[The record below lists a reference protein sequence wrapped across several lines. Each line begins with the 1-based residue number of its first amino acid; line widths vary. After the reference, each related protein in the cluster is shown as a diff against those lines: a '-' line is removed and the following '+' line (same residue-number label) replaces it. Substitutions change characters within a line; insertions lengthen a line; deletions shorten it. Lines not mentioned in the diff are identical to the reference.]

1 MTVLPYIFNFVF
13 QLLILLGSIILLRRF
28 LTFSLKSKP
37 SYKKYIFFYDVLVYL
52 IWILFIFLKVA
63 DVVNDNIVI
72 AGSVVLILLALLW
85 EYLKN
90 LFLGII
96 FAFQYGYI
104 LGNNLLVNGKEGKL
118 VSYSSSYFEI
128 STIKGERLKIK
139 YKEVFRGSFELF
151 KGNLKRV
158 YNRIPINEKSHT
170 KEIQLKIMN
179 HPLFI
184 LNNNFD
190 FFQESDDDG
199 QLWFCFY
206 FHVMDYKD
214 AITINEYIDNL

>member
-1 MTVLPYIFNFVF
+1 MTVLPYIFNFIF
-13 QLLILLGSIILLRRF
+13 QLLILLGLIILIRRF

-52 IWILFIFLKVA
+52 IWILFIFIKVA
-63 DVVNDNIVI
+63 DVVNENIII
-72 AGSVVLILLALLW
+72 AGSVVLILVALLW

-128 STIKGERLKIK
+128 LTIKGERLKIK
-139 YKEVFRGSFELF
+139 YKEVFKGNFELF

-158 YNRIPINEKSHT
+158 YSRIPINEKSNT

-190 FFQESDDDG
+190 FFQESDHDG
-199 QLWFCFY
+199 QRWFCFY

-214 AITINEYIDNL
+214 AVTINEYIDNL

>member
-1 MTVLPYIFNFVF
+1 MTVLPYIFNFIF
-13 QLLILLGSIILLRRF
+13 QLLILLGLIILIRRF

-52 IWILFIFLKVA
+52 IWILFIFIKVA
-63 DVVNDNIVI
+63 DVVNESIII
-72 AGSVVLILLALLW
+72 AGSVVLILVALLW

-128 STIKGERLKIK
+128 LTIKGERLKIK
-139 YKEVFRGSFELF
+139 YKEVFKGSFELF

-158 YNRIPINEKSHT
+158 YSRIPINEKSNT

-190 FFQESDDDG
+190 FFQESDHDG
-199 QLWFCFY
+199 QRWFCFY
-206 FHVMDYKD
+206 FNVMDYKD
-214 AITINEYIDNL
+214 AVTINEYIDNL

>member
-13 QLLILLGSIILLRRF
+13 QLLILLGLIILLRRF

-63 DVVNDNIVI
+63 DVVNENIVI

-128 STIKGERLKIK
+128 LTIKGERLKIK

-158 YNRIPINEKSHT
+158 YSRIPINEKSNT
-170 KEIQLKIMN
+170 KEMQLKIMN

-199 QLWFCFY
+199 QRWFCFY

>member
-1 MTVLPYIFNFVF
+1 MTVLPYIFNFIF

-37 SYKKYIFFYDVLVYL
+37 SYNKYIFFYDVLVYL

-63 DVVNDNIVI
+63 DVVNENIAI

-128 STIKGERLKIK
+128 LTIKGERLKIK

-158 YNRIPINEKSHT
+158 YSRIPINEKSNT

-190 FFQESDDDG
+190 FFQESDGDG

>member
-1 MTVLPYIFNFVF
+1 MTVLPYIFNFIF
-13 QLLILLGSIILLRRF
+13 QLLILLGLIILIIRF

-52 IWILFIFLKVA
+52 IWILFIFIKVA
-63 DVVNDNIVI
+63 DVVNENIII
-72 AGSVVLILLALLW
+72 AGSVVLILVALLW

-118 VSYSSSYFEI
+118 VYYSSSYFEI
-128 STIKGERLKIK
+128 LTIKGERLKIK
-139 YKEVFRGSFELF
+139 YKEVFKGSFELF

-158 YNRIPINEKSHT
+158 YSRIPINEKSNT

-190 FFQESDDDG
+190 FFQESDHDG
-199 QLWFCFY
+199 QRWFCFY

-214 AITINEYIDNL
+214 AVIINEYIDNL

>member
-1 MTVLPYIFNFVF
+1 MTVLPYIFNFIF
-13 QLLILLGSIILLRRF
+13 QLLILLGLIILIRRF
-28 LTFSLKSKP
+28 LTFSLKGKP

-52 IWILFIFLKVA
+52 IWILFIFIKVA
-63 DVVNDNIVI
+63 DVVNENIII
-72 AGSVVLILLALLW
+72 AGSVVLILVALLW

-128 STIKGERLKIK
+128 LTIKGERLKIK
-139 YKEVFRGSFELF
+139 YKEVFKGSFELF

-158 YNRIPINEKSHT
+158 YSRIPINEKSNT

-190 FFQESDDDG
+190 FFQESDHDG
-199 QLWFCFY
+199 QRWFCFY

-214 AITINEYIDNL
+214 AVTINEYIDNL

>member
-1 MTVLPYIFNFVF
+1 M
-13 QLLILLGSIILLRRF
+13 
-28 LTFSLKSKP
+28 FSLKSKP
-37 SYKKYIFFYDVLVYL
+37 SIKKYLFFFDVLVYL

-96 FAFQYGYI
+96 FALQYGYI
-104 LGNNLLVNGKEGKL
+104 LDNNLLVNGKEGKL

-128 STIKGERLKIK
+128 LTIKGERLKIK
-139 YKEVFRGSFELF
+139 YKEVFNGSFELF

-158 YNRIPINEKSHT
+158 SSRIAINKKSNT
-170 KEIQLKIMN
+170 KDIQLKIMN

-184 LNNNFD
+184 LNNNFG
-190 FFQESDDDG
+190 FFQESDNNG

-214 AITINEYIDNL
+214 AVTINEYIDNL

>member
-1 MTVLPYIFNFVF
+1 M
-13 QLLILLGSIILLRRF
+13 ILLGLIILIRRF
-28 LTFSLKSKP
+28 LTFSLKSK
-37 SYKKYIFFYDVLVYL
+37 SYNKKYLFFYDVLVYL

-63 DVVNDNIVI
+63 DVVNNNILI

-96 FAFQYGYI
+96 FSFQYGYI

-128 STIKGERLKIK
+128 LTIKGERLKIK
-139 YKEVFRGSFELF
+139 YKEVFNGSFELF

-158 YNRIPINEKSHT
+158 YGRIAINEISNT
-170 KEIQLKIMN
+170 KDIQLKIMN

-184 LNNNFD
+184 LNKNYD
-190 FFQESDDDG
+190 FFEESNNGG
-199 QLWFCFY
+199 QRWFCFY

-214 AITINEYIDNL
+214 ALTINEYIDNL

>member
-1 MTVLPYIFNFVF
+1 M
-13 QLLILLGSIILLRRF
+13 
-28 LTFSLKSKP
+28 FSLKSKP
-37 SYKKYIFFYDVLVYL
+37 SNKKYLFFYDVLVYL

-96 FAFQYGYI
+96 FALQYGYI
-104 LGNNLLVNGKEGKL
+104 LNNNLLVNGKEGKL

-128 STIKGERLKIK
+128 LTIKGERLKIK
-139 YKEVFRGSFELF
+139 YKEVFNGSFELF

-158 YNRIPINEKSHT
+158 SSRIAINKKSNT
-170 KEIQLKIMN
+170 KDIQLKIMN

-184 LNNNFD
+184 LNNNFG
-190 FFQESDDDG
+190 FFQESDNNG

-214 AITINEYIDNL
+214 AVTINEYIDNL

>member
-1 MTVLPYIFNFVF
+1 LTVLPYIFNFIF
-13 QLLILLGSIILLRRF
+13 QLLILLGLIILIRRF

-52 IWILFIFLKVA
+52 IWILFIFIKVA
-63 DVVNDNIVI
+63 DVVNENIII
-72 AGSVVLILLALLW
+72 AGSVVLILVALLW

-128 STIKGERLKIK
+128 LTIKGERLKIK
-139 YKEVFRGSFELF
+139 YKEVFKGSFELF

-158 YNRIPINEKSHT
+158 YSRIPINEKSNT

-190 FFQESDDDG
+190 FFQESDHDG
-199 QLWFCFY
+199 QRWFCFY

-214 AITINEYIDNL
+214 AVTINEYIDNL

>member
-28 LTFSLKSKP
+28 LTFSLKNKS
-37 SYKKYIFFYDVLVYL
+37 SYKKYLFFYDVLVYL

-63 DVVNDNIVI
+63 DVVNENIVI

-104 LGNNLLVNGKEGKL
+104 LGNNLLVNSKEGKL

-128 STIKGERLKIK
+128 LTIKGERLKIK
-139 YKEVFRGSFELF
+139 YKEVFGGSFELF

-158 YNRIPINEKSHT
+158 YSRIPINDKSNT
-170 KEIQLKIMN
+170 KDLQLKIMN

-190 FFQESDDDG
+190 FFQESDNDG

-214 AITINEYIDNL
+214 AITINEYIDNF

>member
-1 MTVLPYIFNFVF
+1 MTVLPYIFNFIF
-13 QLLILLGSIILLRRF
+13 QLLILLGLIILIRRF

-52 IWILFIFLKVA
+52 IWILFIFIKVA
-63 DVVNDNIVI
+63 DVVNENIII
-72 AGSVVLILLALLW
+72 AGSVVLILVALLW

-128 STIKGERLKIK
+128 LTIKGERLKIK
-139 YKEVFRGSFELF
+139 YKEVFKGSFELF

-158 YNRIPINEKSHT
+158 YSRIPINEKSNT

-190 FFQESDDDG
+190 FFQESDHDG
-199 QLWFCFY
+199 QRWFCFY

-214 AITINEYIDNL
+214 AVTINEYIDNF

>member
-1 MTVLPYIFNFVF
+1 MTVLPYIFNFIF
-13 QLLILLGSIILLRRF
+13 QLLILLGLIILIRRF

-52 IWILFIFLKVA
+52 IWILFIFIKVA
-63 DVVNDNIVI
+63 DVVNENIII
-72 AGSVVLILLALLW
+72 AGSVVLILVALLW

-128 STIKGERLKIK
+128 LTIKGERLKIK
-139 YKEVFRGSFELF
+139 YKEVFKCSFELF

-158 YNRIPINEKSHT
+158 YSRIPINEKSNT

-190 FFQESDDDG
+190 FFQESDHDG
-199 QLWFCFY
+199 QRWFCFY

-214 AITINEYIDNL
+214 AVTINEYIDNL

>member
-1 MTVLPYIFNFVF
+1 M
-13 QLLILLGSIILLRRF
+13 
-28 LTFSLKSKP
+28 
-37 SYKKYIFFYDVLVYL
+37 
-52 IWILFIFLKVA
+52 
-63 DVVNDNIVI
+63 
-72 AGSVVLILLALLW
+72 LILLALLW

-128 STIKGERLKIK
+128 LTIKGERLKIK
-139 YKEVFRGSFELF
+139 YKEVFNGSFELF

-158 YNRIPINEKSHT
+158 SSRIAINKKSNT
-170 KEIQLKIMN
+170 KDIQLKIMN

-184 LNNNFD
+184 LNNNFG
-190 FFQESDDDG
+190 FFQESDNNG
-199 QLWFCFY
+199 KLWFCFY

-214 AITINEYIDNL
+214 AVTINEYIDNL

>member
-1 MTVLPYIFNFVF
+1 
-13 QLLILLGSIILLRRF
+13 
-28 LTFSLKSKP
+28 LKSKS
-37 SYKKYIFFYDVLVYL
+37 SYEKYLFFYDVLVYL

-72 AGSVVLILLALLW
+72 SGSVVLIVLALLW

-128 STIKGERLKIK
+128 LTVKGERLKIK
-139 YKEVFRGSFELF
+139 YKDVFNGSFELF

-158 YNRIPINEKSHT
+158 YSRIAINEKSNT

-190 FFQESDDDG
+190 FFQESDNNG
-199 QLWFCFY
+199 QWFYFY

-214 AITINEYIDNL
+214 AVTINEYIDNL

>member
-1 MTVLPYIFNFVF
+1 MTVLPYIFNFIF
-13 QLLILLGSIILLRRF
+13 QLLILLALIILLRRF

-37 SYKKYIFFYDVLVYL
+37 SYKKYIFFYDVLVYI
-52 IWILFIFLKVA
+52 IWILFIFIKVA
-63 DVVNDNIVI
+63 DVVNENIII
-72 AGSVVLILLALLW
+72 AGSVVLILVALLW

-128 STIKGERLKIK
+128 LTIKGERLKIK
-139 YKEVFRGSFELF
+139 YKEVFKGSFELF

-158 YNRIPINEKSHT
+158 YSRIPINEKSNT

-190 FFQESDDDG
+190 FFQESDHDG
-199 QLWFCFY
+199 QRWFCFY

-214 AITINEYIDNL
+214 AVTINEYIDNL

>member
-13 QLLILLGSIILLRRF
+13 QLLILLGLIILLRRF

-63 DVVNDNIVI
+63 DVVNENIVI

-104 LGNNLLVNGKEGKL
+104 LGYNLLVNGKEGKL

-128 STIKGERLKIK
+128 LSIKGERLKIK
-139 YKEVFRGSFELF
+139 YNEVFKGSFELF

-158 YNRIPINEKSHT
+158 YSRIPINEKSNT

-190 FFQESDDDG
+190 FFQESDHDG
-199 QLWFCFY
+199 QRWFCFY

>member
-1 MTVLPYIFNFVF
+1 MTVLPYIFNFIF
-13 QLLILLGSIILLRRF
+13 QLLILLGLIILIRRF
-28 LTFSLKSKP
+28 LTFSFKSKP
-37 SYKKYIFFYDVLVYL
+37 SYKKYIFFYVVLVYL
-52 IWILFIFLKVA
+52 IWILFIFIKVA
-63 DVVNDNIVI
+63 DVVNESIII
-72 AGSVVLILLALLW
+72 AGSVVLILVALLW

-128 STIKGERLKIK
+128 LTIKGERLKIK
-139 YKEVFRGSFELF
+139 YKEVFKGSFELF

-158 YNRIPINEKSHT
+158 YSRIPINEKSNT

-190 FFQESDDDG
+190 FFQESDHDG
-199 QLWFCFY
+199 QCWFCFY

-214 AITINEYIDNL
+214 AVTINEYIDNL

>member
-1 MTVLPYIFNFVF
+1 MTVLPYIFNFIF
-13 QLLILLGSIILLRRF
+13 QLLILLALIILIRRF

-52 IWILFIFLKVA
+52 IWILFIFIKVA
-63 DVVNDNIVI
+63 DVVNENIII
-72 AGSVVLILLALLW
+72 AGSVVLILVALLW

-104 LGNNLLVNGKEGKL
+104 LDNNLLVNGKEGKL

-139 YKEVFRGSFELF
+139 YKEVFKGSFELF

-158 YNRIPINEKSHT
+158 YSRIPINEKSNT

-190 FFQESDDDG
+190 FFQESDHDG
-199 QLWFCFY
+199 QRWFCFY

-214 AITINEYIDNL
+214 AVTINEYIDNL

>member
-1 MTVLPYIFNFVF
+1 MTVLPYIFNFIF

-63 DVVNDNIVI
+63 DVVNENIVI

-96 FAFQYGYI
+96 FALQYGYI
-104 LGNNLLVNGKEGKL
+104 LNNNLLVNGKEGKL

-128 STIKGERLKIK
+128 LTIKGERLKIK
-139 YKEVFRGSFELF
+139 YKEVFNGSFELF

-158 YNRIPINEKSHT
+158 SSRIAINKKSNT
-170 KEIQLKIMN
+170 KDIQLKIMN

-184 LNNNFD
+184 LNNNFG
-190 FFQESDDDG
+190 FFQESDNNG

-214 AITINEYIDNL
+214 AVTINEYIDNL

>member
-1 MTVLPYIFNFVF
+1 M
-13 QLLILLGSIILLRRF
+13 
-28 LTFSLKSKP
+28 FSLKSKP
-37 SYKKYIFFYDVLVYL
+37 SNKKYLFFYDVLVYL

-96 FAFQYGYI
+96 FALQYGYI
-104 LGNNLLVNGKEGKL
+104 LNNNLLVNGKEGKL

-128 STIKGERLKIK
+128 LTIKGERLKVK
-139 YKEVFRGSFELF
+139 YKEVFNGSFELF

-158 YNRIPINEKSHT
+158 SSRIAINKKSNT
-170 KEIQLKIMN
+170 KDIQLKIMN

-184 LNNNFD
+184 LNNNFG
-190 FFQESDDDG
+190 FFQESDNNG

-214 AITINEYIDNL
+214 AVTINEYIDNL

>member
-1 MTVLPYIFNFVF
+1 MPYIFNFIF
-13 QLLILLGSIILLRRF
+13 QLLILLALIILIRRF

-52 IWILFIFLKVA
+52 IWILFIFIKVA
-63 DVVNDNIVI
+63 DVVNENIII
-72 AGSVVLILLALLW
+72 AGSVVLILVALLW

-104 LGNNLLVNGKEGKL
+104 LDNNLLVNGKEGKL

-128 STIKGERLKIK
+128 LTIKGERLKIK
-139 YKEVFRGSFELF
+139 YKEVFKGSFELF

-158 YNRIPINEKSHT
+158 YSRIPINEKSNT

-190 FFQESDDDG
+190 FFQESDHDG
-199 QLWFCFY
+199 QRWFCFY

-214 AITINEYIDNL
+214 AVTINEYIDNL

>member
-1 MTVLPYIFNFVF
+1 M
-13 QLLILLGSIILLRRF
+13 
-28 LTFSLKSKP
+28 
-37 SYKKYIFFYDVLVYL
+37 
-52 IWILFIFLKVA
+52 FIKVA
-63 DVVNDNIVI
+63 DVVNENIII

-128 STIKGERLKIK
+128 LTIKGERLKIK
-139 YKEVFRGSFELF
+139 YKEVFKGSFELF
-151 KGNLKRV
+151 TGNLKRV
-158 YNRIPINEKSHT
+158 YSRIPINEKSNT

-190 FFQESDDDG
+190 FFQESDGDG
-199 QLWFCFY
+199 QRWFCFY

>member
-1 MTVLPYIFNFVF
+1 MTVLPYIFNFIF
-13 QLLILLGSIILLRRF
+13 QLLILLGLIILIRRF

-52 IWILFIFLKVA
+52 IWILFIFIKIA
-63 DVVNDNIVI
+63 DVVNENIII
-72 AGSVVLILLALLW
+72 AGSVVLILVALLW

-128 STIKGERLKIK
+128 LTIKGERLKIK
-139 YKEVFRGSFELF
+139 YKEVFKGSFELF

-158 YNRIPINEKSHT
+158 YSRIPINEKSNT

-190 FFQESDDDG
+190 FFQESDHDG
-199 QLWFCFY
+199 QRWFCFY

-214 AITINEYIDNL
+214 AVTINEYIDNL

>member
-1 MTVLPYIFNFVF
+1 MTVLPYIFNFIF
-13 QLLILLGSIILLRRF
+13 QLLILLALIILIRRF

-52 IWILFIFLKVA
+52 IWILFIFIKVA
-63 DVVNDNIVI
+63 DVVNENIII
-72 AGSVVLILLALLW
+72 AGSVVLILVALLW

-104 LGNNLLVNGKEGKL
+104 LDNNLLVNGKEGKL

-128 STIKGERLKIK
+128 LTIKGERLKIK
-139 YKEVFRGSFELF
+139 YKEVFKGSFELF

-158 YNRIPINEKSHT
+158 YSRIPINEKSNT

-190 FFQESDDDG
+190 FFQESDQDG
-199 QLWFCFY
+199 QRWFCFY

-214 AITINEYIDNL
+214 AVTINEYIDNL

>member
-1 MTVLPYIFNFVF
+1 MTVLPYIFNFIV
-13 QLLILLGSIILLRRF
+13 QLLILLALIILLRRF

-37 SYKKYIFFYDVLVYL
+37 FYKKYIFFYDVLVYL
-52 IWILFIFLKVA
+52 IWILFIFIKVA
-63 DVVNDNIVI
+63 DVVNENIII
-72 AGSVVLILLALLW
+72 AGSVVLILVALLW

-128 STIKGERLKIK
+128 LTIKGERLKIK
-139 YKEVFRGSFELF
+139 YKEVFKGSFELF

-158 YNRIPINEKSHT
+158 YSRIPINEKSNT
-170 KEIQLKIMN
+170 NVISPKCWN
-179 HPLFI
+179 
-184 LNNNFD
+184 D
-190 FFQESDDDG
+190 
-199 QLWFCFY
+199 
-206 FHVMDYKD
+206 
-214 AITINEYIDNL
+214 

>member
-13 QLLILLGSIILLRRF
+13 QLLILLGSIILIKRF
-28 LTFSLKSKP
+28 LMFSLKSKP
-37 SYKKYIFFYDVLVYL
+37 SNKKYLFFFDVLVYL
-52 IWILFIFLKVA
+52 IWILFILLKVA

-96 FAFQYGYI
+96 FALQYGYI
-104 LGNNLLVNGKEGKL
+104 LNNNLLVNGKEGKL

-128 STIKGERLKIK
+128 LTIKGERLKIK
-139 YKEVFRGSFELF
+139 YKEVFNGSFELF

-158 YNRIPINEKSHT
+158 SSRIAINKKSNT
-170 KEIQLKIMN
+170 KDIQLKIMN

-184 LNNNFD
+184 LNNNFG
-190 FFQESDDDG
+190 FFQESDNNG

-214 AITINEYIDNL
+214 AVTINEYIDNL

>member
-1 MTVLPYIFNFVF
+1 MTVLPYIFNFIF

-52 IWILFIFLKVA
+52 IWILFTFLKVA
-63 DVVNDNIVI
+63 DVVNENIVI

-128 STIKGERLKIK
+128 LTIKGERIKIK

-158 YNRIPINEKSHT
+158 YSRIPINEKSNT

-190 FFQESDDDG
+190 FFQESDGDG
-199 QLWFCFY
+199 QRWFCFY

>member
-1 MTVLPYIFNFVF
+1 
-13 QLLILLGSIILLRRF
+13 

-63 DVVNDNIVI
+63 DVVNENIVI

-128 STIKGERLKIK
+128 LTIKGERLKIK
-139 YKEVFRGSFELF
+139 YKEVFSGSFELF

-158 YNRIPINEKSHT
+158 SSRIAINKKSNT
-170 KEIQLKIMN
+170 KDIQLKIMN

-184 LNNNFD
+184 LNNNFV
-190 FFQESDDDG
+190 FFQESDNNG

-214 AITINEYIDNL
+214 AVIINEYIDNL

>member
-1 MTVLPYIFNFVF
+1 LTVLPYIFNFVF
-13 QLLILLGSIILLRRF
+13 QLLILLGSIILIKRF
-28 LTFSLKSKP
+28 LMFSLKSKP
-37 SYKKYIFFYDVLVYL
+37 SIKKYLFFFDVLVYL

-96 FAFQYGYI
+96 FALQYGYI
-104 LGNNLLVNGKEGKL
+104 LDNNLLVNGKEGKL

-128 STIKGERLKIK
+128 LTIKGERLKIK
-139 YKEVFRGSFELF
+139 YKEVFNGSFELF

-158 YNRIPINEKSHT
+158 SSRIAINKKSNT
-170 KEIQLKIMN
+170 KDIQLKIMN

-184 LNNNFD
+184 LNNNFG
-190 FFQESDDDG
+190 FFQESDNNG

-214 AITINEYIDNL
+214 AVTINEYIDNL

>member
-1 MTVLPYIFNFVF
+1 MTVLSYIFNFVF
-13 QLLILLGSIILLRRF
+13 QLLILLGAIILIRRF
-28 LTFSLKSKP
+28 LTVSLKNKL
-37 SYKKYIFFYDVLVYL
+37 SYKKYLFFYDVLVYL
-52 IWILFIFLKVA
+52 IWTLFIFLKVA
-63 DVVNDNIVI
+63 DVVSNNLLI

-104 LGNNLLVNGKEGKL
+104 LENNLLVNGKEGKL

-128 STIKGERLKIK
+128 LTVKGERLKIK
-139 YKEVFRGSFELF
+139 YKEVFNGSFELF

-158 YNRIPINEKSHT
+158 YNRLSINEKSNT
-170 KEIQLKIMN
+170 EEIQLKIMN

-190 FFQESDDDG
+190 FYEESDEDG
-199 QLWFCFY
+199 LRWFCFY
-206 FHVMDYKD
+206 FNVMDYKK
-214 AITINEYIDNL
+214 YIYFWLHVLAH

>member
-1 MTVLPYIFNFVF
+1 M
-13 QLLILLGSIILLRRF
+13 
-28 LTFSLKSKP
+28 FSLKSKP
-37 SYKKYIFFYDVLVYL
+37 SNKKYLFFYDVLVYL

-96 FAFQYGYI
+96 FALQYGYI

-128 STIKGERLKIK
+128 LTIKGERLKIK
-139 YKEVFRGSFELF
+139 YKEVFNGSFELF

-158 YNRIPINEKSHT
+158 SSRIAINKKSNT
-170 KEIQLKIMN
+170 KDIQLKIMN

-184 LNNNFD
+184 LNNNFG
-190 FFQESDDDG
+190 FFQESDNNG

-214 AITINEYIDNL
+214 AVTINEYIDNL

>member
-1 MTVLPYIFNFVF
+1 MTVLPYIFNFIF
-13 QLLILLGSIILLRRF
+13 QLLILLGLIILIRRF

-52 IWILFIFLKVA
+52 IWILFIFIKVA
-63 DVVNDNIVI
+63 DVVNESIII
-72 AGSVVLILLALLW
+72 AGSVVLILVALLW

-104 LGNNLLVNGKEGKL
+104 LGYNLLVNGKEGKL

-128 STIKGERLKIK
+128 LTIKGERLKIK
-139 YKEVFRGSFELF
+139 YKEVFKGSFELF

-158 YNRIPINEKSHT
+158 YSRIPINEKSNT

-190 FFQESDDDG
+190 FFQESDHDG
-199 QLWFCFY
+199 QRWFCFY

-214 AITINEYIDNL
+214 AVTINEYIDNL

>member
-1 MTVLPYIFNFVF
+1 MTVLSYIFNFVF
-13 QLLILLGSIILLRRF
+13 QLLILLGAIILIRRF
-28 LTFSLKSKP
+28 LKVSLKNKL
-37 SYKKYIFFYDVLVYL
+37 SYKKYLFFYDVLVYL
-52 IWILFIFLKVA
+52 IWTLFIFLKVA
-63 DVVNDNIVI
+63 DVVSNNLLI

-104 LGNNLLVNGKEGKL
+104 LENNLLVNGKEGKL

-128 STIKGERLKIK
+128 LTVKGERLKIK
-139 YKEVFRGSFELF
+139 YKEVFNGSFELF

-158 YNRIPINEKSHT
+158 YNRISINEKSNT
-170 KEIQLKIMN
+170 EEIQLKIMN

-190 FFQESDDDG
+190 FYEESDEDG
-199 QLWFCFY
+199 LRWFCFY
-206 FHVMDYKD
+206 FNVMDYKD
-214 AITINEYIDNL
+214 AVTINEYIDKL

>member
-1 MTVLPYIFNFVF
+1 LTVLPYIFNFIF
-13 QLLILLGSIILLRRF
+13 QLLILLGLIILIRRF

-52 IWILFIFLKVA
+52 IWILFIFIKVA
-63 DVVNDNIVI
+63 DVVNENIII
-72 AGSVVLILLALLW
+72 AGSVVLILVALLW

-128 STIKGERLKIK
+128 LTIKGERLKIK
-139 YKEVFRGSFELF
+139 YKEVFKGSFELF

-158 YNRIPINEKSHT
+158 YSRIPINEKSNT

-190 FFQESDDDG
+190 FFLESDHDG
-199 QLWFCFY
+199 QRWFCFY

-214 AITINEYIDNL
+214 AVTINEYIDNL

>member
-1 MTVLPYIFNFVF
+1 MTVLPYIFNFIF
-13 QLLILLGSIILLRRF
+13 QLLILLGLIILIRRF

-52 IWILFIFLKVA
+52 IWILFIFIKVA
-63 DVVNDNIVI
+63 DVVNESIII
-72 AGSVVLILLALLW
+72 AGSVVLILVALLW

-96 FAFQYGYI
+96 FAFKYGYI

-128 STIKGERLKIK
+128 LTIKGERLKIK
-139 YKEVFRGSFELF
+139 YKEVFKGSFELF

-158 YNRIPINEKSHT
+158 YSRIPINEKSNT

-190 FFQESDDDG
+190 FFQESDHDG
-199 QLWFCFY
+199 QRWFCFY

-214 AITINEYIDNL
+214 AVTINEYIDNL